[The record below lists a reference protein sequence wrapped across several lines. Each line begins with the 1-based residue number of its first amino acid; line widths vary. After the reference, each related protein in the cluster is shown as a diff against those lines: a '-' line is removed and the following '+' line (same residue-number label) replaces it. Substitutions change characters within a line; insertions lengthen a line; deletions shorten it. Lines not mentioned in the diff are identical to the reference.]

1 MERLKWTDSLIDERM
16 ATMDKSL
23 DRLSEEIHALRDE
36 MRSGFASLRDEVAEV
51 RRDVFTAQ
59 RQMTLIM
66 AGFAVGLLGLL
77 GAGQF

>member
-1 MERLKWTDSLIDERM
+1 
-16 ATMDKSL
+16 MDKSL

-36 MRSGFASLRDEVAEV
+36 MRSGLVSLRDEVAEV
-51 RRDVFTAQ
+51 RRDVSVAQ